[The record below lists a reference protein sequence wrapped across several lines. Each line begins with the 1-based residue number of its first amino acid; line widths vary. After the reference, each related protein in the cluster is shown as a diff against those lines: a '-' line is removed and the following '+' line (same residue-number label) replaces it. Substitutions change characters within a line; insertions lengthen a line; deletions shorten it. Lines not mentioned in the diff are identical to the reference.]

1 MHISTRKEKLALAK
15 VVIEVKDKKD
25 SDSCTVKVEVKNTEK
40 ASKTELNTLGN
51 VYNSVCEALK
61 SLQK

>member
-1 MHISTRKEKLALAK
+1 MSTRKEKLALAK
-15 VVIEVKDKKD
+15 IVIEVKDKKD

-40 ASKTELNTLGN
+40 ASKTELNTLSN

-61 SLQK
+61 NLQK

>member
-1 MHISTRKEKLALAK
+1 MAK
-15 VVIEVKDKKD
+15 VVIEVKEKKD
-25 SDSCTVKVEVKNTEK
+25 TDSCAVKVEVKNIEK
-40 ASKTELNTLGN
+40 ASKTELITLSN

>member
-1 MHISTRKEKLALAK
+1 MAK

-25 SDSCTVKVEVKNTEK
+25 SDSCAVKVEVKNIEK
-40 ASKTELNTLGN
+40 ASKTELITLSN

-61 SLQK
+61 NLQK

>member
-1 MHISTRKEKLALAK
+1 MAK

-25 SDSCTVKVEVKNTEK
+25 SDSCAVKVEVKNIEK
-40 ASKTELNTLGN
+40 SSKTELITLSN

-61 SLQK
+61 NLQK

>member
-1 MHISTRKEKLALAK
+1 MAK
-15 VVIEVKDKKD
+15 VVIEVKEKKD
-25 SDSCTVKVEVKNTEK
+25 SDSCAVKVEVKNIEK
-40 ASKTELNTLGN
+40 ASKTELITLSN

>member
-1 MHISTRKEKLALAK
+1 MAK
-15 VVIEVKDKKD
+15 VVIEVKEKKE
-25 SDSCTVKVEVKNTEK
+25 SDSWAVNVEVKNIEK
-40 ASKTELNTLGN
+40 ASKTELITLSN

>member
-1 MHISTRKEKLALAK
+1 MAK

-40 ASKTELNTLGN
+40 ASKTELNTLRN

>member
-1 MHISTRKEKLALAK
+1 MAK

-25 SDSCTVKVEVKNTEK
+25 SDSCFVKVEVKNIEK
-40 ASKTELNTLGN
+40 ASKTELITLSN